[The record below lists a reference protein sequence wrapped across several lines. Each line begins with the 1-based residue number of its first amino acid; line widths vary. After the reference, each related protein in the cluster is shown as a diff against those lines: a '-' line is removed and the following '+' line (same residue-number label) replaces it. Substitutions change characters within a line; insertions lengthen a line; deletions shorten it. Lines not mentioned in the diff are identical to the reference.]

1 MFDFDLI
8 QILPASRD
16 GHPTDPQ
23 GISRFAFKTVLVLVQ
38 HEIATAWSGWQWEAS
53 LLVWPWDAW
62 GGLPAAGV
70 RLALQHQLLPGQVGQ
85 GGGGGEAAHLLLLPV
100 AH

>member
-1 MFDFDLI
+1 MFGFDLI

-16 GHPTDPQ
+16 GHATDPQ

-70 RLALQHQLLPGQVGQ
+70 RLALQHLLLPGQFGQ
-85 GGGGGEAAHLLLLPV
+85 GGGGGEAAHLLLLLV

>member
-1 MFDFDLI
+1 MTLT
-8 QILPASRD
+8 A
-16 GHPTDPQ
+16 
-23 GISRFAFKTVLVLVQ
+23 KTETHLCLEWCGQ
-38 HEIATAWSGWQWEAS
+38 RAMEIATAWSGWQWEAS

-70 RLALQHQLLPGQVGQ
+70 LLALQHLILPGQFGQ
-85 GGGGGEAAHLLLLPV
+85 AGGGGEAAHLLLLPV